1 MISTSNEIIEKLL
14 PNSLVLLPEIDS
26 KGLFLLSDGQTIKVK
41 SPVMLLS
48 RTIISNHHCYSVEY
62 LLNMRRCFIYSWIKS
77 PHTHT
82 PTLLVRVPVSS
93 NQWIILVVG
102 KKIFPF
108 KSMKSKHKTLLKMMV
123 MMTWT

>member
-1 MISTSNEIIEKLL
+1 MISASNEIIEKLL

-26 KGLFLLSDGQTIKVK
+26 KGLFLLLSDGQAIKVK
-41 SPVMLLS
+41 SPVMMLS

-62 LLNMRRCFIYSWIKS
+62 LLNIRRCFIYSWINS

-82 PTLLVRVPVSS
+82 PTLLVWVPVSS

-108 KSMKSKHKTLLKMMV
+108 KNMKSKHKTLLKMMV
-123 MMTWT
+123 TWT